1 MPKEKTPLERK
12 ELALEF
18 IDKYVD
24 DSADPEI
31 VLQELLNIF

>member
-1 MPKEKTPLERK
+1 MRKEKTALERK